1 MDLDLWTILMTLG
14 GGLAFFLLGMGYMT
28 ESLKRAAGDRMRDL
42 LGKLTRNRFSGLVSG
57 ALVTIVLQSS
67 SITTVLLVGFASA
80 GLIQI
85 QQSVAVIMGA
95 NIGSTVTA
103 QIIAFDVGKYALLMV
118 AIGFGLHAL
127 KKRPRIQDGGGM
139 LLGLGLIFF
148 GISLMSEATY
158 PLRSYPPA
166 IEMLGK
172 MQNPL
177 LGLLA
182 GALFTAV
189 VQSSAATTGLVI
201 VLGGQGLLNLEA
213 GIALALG
220 ANIGT
225 CITALLASIGKSSTA
240 WRVSVVHVLFNVFGA
255 LIWLPFVTQ
264 LAELAT
270 DLSPSFP
277 DLQGTE
283 RLAKEMPRQLAN
295 AHSLFNIL
303 NSLLLIGLTGPI
315 AIMAKK
321 LVPDRTRKK
330 EDPFQPEF
338 LDPSLLH
345 SPSLAF
351 GQVQLELLRFSD
363 VVLQQLEEVLR
374 TLDVE
379 PLPSPE
385 EQEPLD
391 ASPLAKE
398 MVRYLRQLGLET
410 LQPRESSQLTA
421 YLKLINHLDLQ
432 LQLIRFHLQRVNRE
446 RAAEGLAFN
455 PDTLQHLRRLG
466 EAVLRNL
473 QRLQQAIGSGEIED
487 ARAVLADRARTD
499 AAAVEANAQLE
510 RRLLSDDP
518 HRADL
523 YRLES
528 DLLNG
533 LKQVAYHN
541 RRMAR
546 SLEASTDD

>member
-1 MDLDLWTILMTLG
+1 MDLDIWTIIMTLG
-14 GGLAFFLLGMGYMT
+14 GGLTFFLLGMSYMT

-42 LGKLTRNRFSGLVSG
+42 LGKLTRNRFTGLVSG
-57 ALVTIVLQSS
+57 AVVTVVLQSS

-118 AIGFGLHAL
+118 ALGFGLHAL
-127 KKRPRIQDGGGM
+127 KKRPRLQDGGGM

-148 GISLMSEATY
+148 GIALMSDATY

-166 IEMLGK
+166 VDLLGK
-172 MQNPL
+172 MQNPM

-225 CITALLASIGKSSTA
+225 CITALLASIGKTATA
-240 WRVSVVHVLFNVFGA
+240 WRVSMVHVLFNVFGA
-255 LIWLPFVTQ
+255 LIWLPFIPQLTQ
-264 LAELAT
+264 LAIH
-270 DLSPSFP
+270 LSPAHP
-277 DLQGTE
+277 ELQGVE
-283 RLAKEMPRQLAN
+283 RLARELPRQLAN
-295 AHSLFNIL
+295 AHSLFNIM

-315 AIMAKK
+315 AAMARK
-321 LVPDRTRKK
+321 LVPDRAAKK
-330 EDPFQPEF
+330 ENPFQPQY
-338 LDPSLLH
+338 LDPTLLH

-351 GQVQLELLRFSD
+351 GQVQLELNRLSEI
-363 VVLQQLEEVLR
+363 VVRQLEEVLDA
-374 TLDVE
+374 LDVDT
-379 PLPSPE
+379 LPSPKE
-385 EQEPLD
+385 EEPLD

-398 MVRYLRQLGLET
+398 MVTYLRQLGLDS
-410 LQPRESSQLTA
+410 LQPEDSSRLTA
-421 YLKLINHLDLQ
+421 YLKLVNHLDMQ
-432 LQLIRFHLQRVNRE
+432 LQLIRFQLQRVNRE
-446 RAAEGLAFN
+446 RAAEALSFSS
-455 PDTLQHLRRLG
+455 DTLEHLRELG
-466 EAVLRNL
+466 SRVLQNL
-473 QRLQQAIGSGEIED
+473 NLLQQAIASGEAED
-487 ARAVLADRARTD
+487 AKAVLDFKTQTD
-499 AAAVEANAQLE
+499 AAAAAANEQLE
-510 RRLLSDDP
+510 TRLLSGDP
-518 HRADL
+518 NRAEL
-523 YRLES
+523 YHLES

-541 RRMAR
+541 RRMAH
-546 SLEASTDD
+546 SLEESSGN

>member
-1 MDLDLWTILMTLG
+1 MTLG